1 MAESKPGS
9 TLGDLLRKQRELA
22 AIPMRQ
28 LARMAGIS
36 GPYLSQIE
44 RGLRAPSD
52 QVLTALADNLQISVD
67 VLRSQST
74 NGGTDQDDTLLAAIR
89 REPRLTPAQRTS
101 LEQVYLA
108 FLASNDQA
116 AAEADDDSSGSQ

>member
-1 MAESKPGS
+1 MAESNTGS
-9 TLGDLLRKQRELA
+9 ALGDLLRKQRELA

-67 VLRSQST
+67 VLRSQSRS
-74 NGGTDQDDTLLAAIR
+74 DVAEDDTLLAAIR
-89 REPRLTPAQRTS
+89 REPRLTPAQRAS

-116 AAEADDDSSGSQ
+116 TVADADNMGDQ

>member
-1 MAESKPGS
+1 M
-9 TLGDLLRKQRELA
+9 GDLLRKQRELA

>member
-1 MAESKPGS
+1 MAESKSGS

-67 VLRSQST
+67 VLRSTSH
-74 NGGTDQDDTLLAAIR
+74 TDAADKDDSLLAAIR

-116 AAEADDDSSGSQ
+116 TSADEDSNGSQ

>member
-1 MAESKPGS
+1 M
-9 TLGDLLRKQRELA
+9 GDLLRKQRELA

-67 VLRSQST
+67 VLRSQSPT
-74 NGGTDQDDTLLAAIR
+74 GGTDKDDTLLAAIR

-116 AAEADDDSSGSQ
+116 VEADDDSNGSQ